1 MIRIRPIP
9 EVRVRA
15 ALFDFDGTLSLIRE
29 GWREIMIGF
38 IVETIH
44 DADPTL
50 DLPSVRTHVTDFVD
64 RLTGKQTI
72 YQMIRLA
79 EEVEARG
86 ARPEDPLLYKR
97 KYHDRLWAV
106 IRERVEGLGAGRYR
120 PEDWLVPGSCQM
132 LEALRDRG
140 IELYLASGTDLDFVQ
155 REVRLLDLDRFFGNR
170 VFGALDNYRAFSKR
184 QLIERLLT
192 EEGLGGRELVAFGDG
207 YVEIEE
213 TKKVGGTAVGVASN
227 EKTRA
232 GYDDWK
238 RRRLTEAGADLIVA
252 DFREAD
258 SIIAELG
265 L

>member
-1 MIRIRPIP
+1 VIRIRPIP

-38 IVETIH
+38 MVETIA
-44 DADPTL
+44 DAEPTL
-50 DLPSVRTHVTDFVD
+50 DPPSTRTHVTEFVD

-72 YQMIRLA
+72 YQMMRLA
-79 EEVEARG
+79 EEIEARG
-86 ARPEDPLLYKR
+86 GHPEDPLVYKR
-97 KYHDRLWAV
+97 EYHNRLWAV
-106 IRERVEGLGAGRYR
+106 IQDRVEGLDSGRYQ
-120 PEDWLVPGSCQM
+120 PEDWLVPGSFQI
-132 LEALRDRG
+132 LEALRDRD

-170 VFGALDNYRAFSKR
+170 VFGALDDYRAFSKR
-184 QLIERLLT
+184 QLIERLLA

-227 EKTRA
+227 EKTRT
-232 GYDDWK
+232 GYDEWK

-252 DFREAD
+252 DFREAG